1 MIILFD
7 EDEKIFSGIGLGI
20 LKDALSCTVS
30 ESLND
35 KYTLSMEYPV
45 NGNNYSL
52 IQLNRIL
59 YCQPNPYSSAQ
70 PFRIYSITKPI
81 DGKVTIEAYHISYDM
96 NDVAV
101 RVINAVNIRDA
112 LEQIQNGVIT
122 ENNFKLYTDITSTKK
137 FKTTSPYNMR
147 ALLMGSD
154 DSILEKYD
162 AEVRFDK
169 WNAYI
174 TKQRGKNRGA
184 KVRYAK
190 NMTDLSHAINYD
202 RLYNG
207 VYPFYHKESTSVTST
222 TATGD
227 FKQVYIVGKKPYQDG
242 WLSYSVGGEP
252 YHPVDESPVQI
263 ATDGDWNGK
272 VYCWDSVTK
281 RYVEKIYN
289 ETVILVE
296 GVTAPKWII
305 IDWKSLPNITC
316 KANADGYFKTT
327 TDTTWEYHKAGEVI
341 FQEKLTNISNLST
354 KIMLYYSEVIPSSS
368 SSSSDETTS
377 VTHVELKDKII
388 WLDTPEAKAMKHNRI
403 LMLDLTSE
411 FGNDKSELDD
421 DEEDSIKNEMNISTE
436 TDSNSTTSSTST
448 DNDSVPTE
456 DQLRAKAE
464 KYIKKNKIG
473 TIKFETSLSFIDFA
487 STTEK
492 DKYKD
497 FEKIELG
504 DTVKVVYNDLGIN
517 IDLRVITTD
526 YNVITGVYDK
536 IELGEKSDTLSSSS
550 VQNGDN
556 ISSLT
561 NDSDY
566 ATSSTVNKLIA
577 KVVTADYILA
587 KNAKLTAAQITELQT
602 ARIKCTGILE
612 ASQLELDQL
621 VAKMITADNAA
632 IANELSAGR
641 VKVSGDI
648 TINSGAISI
657 KGGQAEFLVD
667 RDGNV
672 TANSVSI
679 TGGNLNINDNFEV
692 TNDGILTARGA
703 DIQGTIQANE
713 GNIGGFTIGENSI
726 YHTIPSF
733 TDISSTG
740 VYLGTD
746 GIKLGENFQVDSN
759 GNITAKAGV
768 IGGANIVDGKL
779 EVTSVNIKDINVNGK
794 FIVGTDGS
802 TTIQNGET
810 GENEAY
816 IKLDSTGKISI
827 SNADVDGKIVANSGE
842 IGGFTIRD
850 SYMFNGYIDDF
861 DTIYT
866 ENKSGIFLSKKGIRI
881 GNSYQITATG
891 ATYIGNSSDANVSI
905 SPDGIITAVG
915 ADITGT
921 IRANAGY
928 IGTDAEGFSIWS
940 KSISN
945 GFGKGFENDYTN
957 NPGSNVVYIGT
968 DAIRLGKDST
978 YNLSKNVSYI
988 DYKTPLKITLPTKA
1002 KNLSNQTAKLTYD
1015 KPNSTI
1021 TLTGIYKKESGYMTK
1036 TFEVVIDP
1044 TANPTSCEFTI
1055 DNYDNDSNYLELVVK
1070 SGTTGKLN
1078 NVKFSIGPFVGFVVT
1093 NEGFLTA
1100 IDAKI
1105 LGTFQGDVTIT
1116 GGTLSIGNNFYV
1128 NNDGK
1133 VTANDITITGGK
1145 LSIGND
1151 FKVTN
1156 AGELTANN
1164 VTITGGILSI
1174 GDDFKVT
1181 NTGEL
1186 TAKAGKIG
1194 GFNILSTSL
1203 STVLEGPDGTN
1214 FSTNNLILQNDGTVV
1229 AKKIVFNTY
1238 NTDLTGGYFRTS
1250 NSSLSYKNYFNTSY
1264 IATDYLFPWGIIT
1277 AHNFD
1282 NPYYVS
1288 QNIMPFDSVISLSP
1302 KMRNSNIN
1310 KKYYYESNSTI
1321 NTRTVYKGIGPHLG
1335 LYIWDYNGDLGDDG
1349 SAEMTAEDMGFR
1361 KESYYLFP
1369 IVSQKN
1375 LGNISGY
1382 DHSNNLSTCVIR
1394 NKQEKIA
1401 IRVCNDGKNIAKDGF
1416 VCFVIGI
1423 IDDDEST
1430 KNLYLSSGGAL
1441 SNYAGHGTSLTPHQ
1455 YPFENDYL
1463 YYKK

>member
-7 EDEKIFSGIGLGI
+7 EDERIFSGVGLGV

-35 KYTLSMEYPV
+35 KYTVSMEYPV
-45 NGNNYSL
+45 NGSNYGL

-59 YCQPNPYSSAQ
+59 YCPPNPYSSAQ

-81 DGKVTIEAYHISYDM
+81 DGKVTVEAYHISYDM

-101 RVINAVNIRDA
+101 GVINAANIRDA

-137 FKTTSPYNMR
+137 FKTISPYNMR

-154 DSILEKYD
+154 DSILERYD
-162 AEVRFDK
+162 AEIRFDK

-174 TKQRGKNRGA
+174 TKRRGKNRGA
-184 KVRYAK
+184 QVRYAK
-190 NMTDLSHAINYD
+190 NMTDLSHEINYD

-207 VYPFYHKESTSVTST
+207 VYPFYHKETTSVTST
-222 TATGD
+222 TTTGD

-252 YHPVDESPVQI
+252 YHPVDESPVQV

-272 VYCWDSVTK
+272 VYCWDSTTK
-281 RYVEKIYN
+281 RYIEKIYN
-289 ETVILVE
+289 QTVTLVE

-305 IDWKSLPNITC
+305 IDWATLPNITC

-327 TDTTWEYHKAGEVI
+327 TDTTWTYHKAGEVI
-341 FQEKLTNISNLST
+341 FQEKITNISNLST
-354 KIMLYYSEVIPSSS
+354 KIIIYYSEVVPSSS
-368 SSSSDETTS
+368 SSSSDENTS

-403 LMLDLTSE
+403 LMLDLSSE
-411 FGNDKSELDD
+411 FGDNADKDDD
-421 DEEDSIKNEMNISTE
+421 DEEDTSGSKVNASTT
-436 TDSNSTTSSTST
+436 TDSNSTTSTASS

-473 TIKFETSLSFIDFA
+473 TIKFETSLSFLDFA

-504 DTVKVVYNDLGIN
+504 DTVKVVYDELGIN

-526 YNVITGVYDK
+526 YNVLTGVYDK
-536 IELGEKSDTLSSSS
+536 IELGEKSDTLSASS

-587 KNAKLTAAQITELQT
+587 KNAKLTTAQITELQT

-703 DIQGTIQANE
+703 DIQGIIQANE
-713 GNIGGFTIGENSI
+713 GNIGGFTIGENAV

-733 TDISSTG
+733 NDTSSTG

-746 GIKLGENFQVDSN
+746 GIKLGENFQVDSK

-768 IGGANIVDGKL
+768 IGGASIVDGKL
-779 EVTSVNIKDINVNGK
+779 QIDSANIQNLNINNK
-794 FIVGTDGS
+794 FIVKPDGS
-802 TTIQNGET
+802 TTIQNGLS
-810 GENEAY
+810 GDNEAH
-816 IKLDSTGKISI
+816 IKLDAITGKISI
-827 SNADVDGKIVANSGE
+827 SNADVAGTITAKTGKISE
-842 IGGFTIRD
+842 FTIEGPNMYNGGIRD
-850 SYMFNGYIDDF
+850 WLTKYS
-861 DTIYT
+861 
-866 ENKSGIFLSKKGIRI
+866 EPESGIFLGIEGIRVGPSFKITADGATFVGDEASNVHVGITKDGKLTAKSATII
-881 GNSYQITATG
+881 GNITAE
-891 ATYIGNSSDANVSI
+891 S
-905 SPDGIITAVG
+905 
-915 ADITGT
+915 
-921 IRANAGY
+921 GY
-928 IGTDAEGFSIWS
+928 IGTKDEGFVINS
-940 KSISN
+940 KSIS
-945 GFGKGFENDYTN
+945 KGFDDGAGTDYTN
-957 NPGSNVVYIGT
+957 SPGSNVVYIGT
-968 DAIRLGKDST
+968 DAIRLGKHPSF
-978 YNLSKNVSYI
+978 SVSGKASYI
-988 DYKTPLKITLPTKA
+988 DYVTPFKITLPNGA
-1002 KNLSNQTAKLTYD
+1002 KNLSHQRAKLTYD
-1015 KPNSTI
+1015 KPDSTI
-1021 TLTGIYKKESGYMTK
+1021 TLTATYKKANGYIAK
-1036 TFEVVIDP
+1036 TFEIRIDP
-1044 TANPTSCEFTI
+1044 AYHPTSHEFFLRP
-1055 DNYDNDSNYLELVVK
+1055 YDDDSNYLELVVK
-1070 SGTTGKLN
+1070 SETTGKLN
-1078 NVKFSIGPFVGFVVT
+1078 NAEFSVGPFRGFVVT
-1093 NEGFLTA
+1093 NDGLLTA
-1100 IDAKI
+1100 IDAQI

-1116 GGTLSIGNNFYV
+1116 GGTLSIGDDFKV
-1128 NNDGK
+1128 SNDGK
-1133 VTANDITITGGK
+1133 VTANNINITGGSLLIGNNFTVNNTGK
-1145 LSIGND
+1145 LTANDVAITGGMLSISD
-1151 FKVTN
+1151 KFKVTN
-1156 AGELTANN
+1156 AGELTA
-1164 VTITGGILSI
+1164 
-1174 GDDFKVT
+1174 
-1181 NTGEL
+1181 
-1186 TAKAGKIG
+1186 TAGTIG

-1203 STVLEGPDGTN
+1203 STTTKADNFAPD
-1214 FSTNNLILQNDGTVV
+1214 NLILQNDGTVV
-1229 AKKIVFNTY
+1229 GKKVIFNTY

-1250 NSSLSYKNYFNTSY
+1250 NSHLSYTNNYYSTS
-1264 IATDYLFPWGIIT
+1264 ISTDYLFPWGVIT
-1277 AHNFD
+1277 AYNTD
-1282 NPYYVS
+1282 PYTVS
-1288 QNIMPFDSVISLSP
+1288 QNVMPFDSMISLSP
-1302 KMRNSNIN
+1302 KMRGANHTI
-1310 KKYYYESNSTI
+1310 KYFNPDIGGIQSTSE
-1321 NTRTVYKGIGPHLG
+1321 RKQIGRHLG
-1335 LYIWDYNGDLGDDG
+1335 LYIWNYDG
-1349 SAEMTAEDMGFR
+1349 EIGEDSYVEIAASDMGFVFN
-1361 KESYYLFP
+1361 SVYLFA
-1369 IVSQKN
+1369 VASQKN
-1375 LGNISGY
+1375 FGDLSYEN
-1382 DHSNNLSTCVIR
+1382 HANKLSTCVV
-1394 NKQEKIA
+1394 KSPAEGAKV
-1401 IRVCNDGKNIAKDGF
+1401 RVYNDGGTAKDGF
-1416 VCFVIGI
+1416 VCFIIGI
-1423 IDDDEST
+1423 IADSAST
-1430 KNLYLSSGGAL
+1430 DSLYLSSGGAL
-1441 SNYAGHGTSLTPHQ
+1441 SKYAGKETTPEQ
-1455 YPFENDYL
+1455 TVFNNENL
-1463 YYKK
+1463 YYKKT

>member
-7 EDEKIFSGIGLGI
+7 EDEMIFSGLGLGV

-45 NGNNYSL
+45 DGSNYSL
-52 IQLNRIL
+52 LQLNRIL

-81 DGKVTIEAYHISYDM
+81 DGKVTVDAYHISYDM

-101 RVINAVNIRDA
+101 GVINAANIRDA

-122 ENNFKLYTDITSTKK
+122 ENKFRLYTDITSTKK
-137 FKTTSPYNMR
+137 FKTASPYNMR

-154 DSILEKYD
+154 DSILERYD

-184 KVRYAK
+184 QVRYAK
-190 NMTDLSHAINYD
+190 NMTDLNHTINYD

-207 VYPFYHKESTSVTST
+207 VYPFYHKETTSVTST
-222 TATGD
+222 TTTGN

-272 VYCWDSVTK
+272 VYCWDSTTK
-281 RYVEKIYN
+281 RYIEKIYN
-289 ETVILVE
+289 QTVTLIE
-296 GVTAPKWII
+296 GVTAPNWII
-305 IDWKSLPNITC
+305 IDWGTLPNITC

-327 TDTTWEYHKAGEVI
+327 TDTTWTYHKAGEVI

-354 KIMLYYSEVIPSSS
+354 KIMLYYSEVVPSSS
-368 SSSSDETTS
+368 SSNSDETTS

-403 LMLDLTSE
+403 LMLDLSSE
-411 FGNDKSELDD
+411 FGNDATDEDD
-421 DEEDSIKNEMNISTE
+421 DEDTSESKINASTV
-436 TDSNSTTSSTST
+436 TDSNSTTSSTSS

-473 TIKFETSLSFIDFA
+473 TIKFETSLSFLDFA

-504 DTVKVVYNDLGIN
+504 DTVKVVYDDLGIN
-517 IDLRVITTD
+517 IDLRVITTT
-526 YNVITGVYDK
+526 YNVLTGVYDK

-566 ATSSTVNKLIA
+566 TTSSTVNKLIA

-587 KNAKLTAAQITELQT
+587 KNAKLTTAQITELQT

-621 VAKMITADNAA
+621 VAKMITADDAA

-679 TGGNLNINDNFEV
+679 TGGNLNINDAFEV

-703 DIQGTIQANE
+703 DIQGTIQATE
-713 GNIGGFTIGENSI
+713 GNIGGFTIGENAI

-733 TDISSTG
+733 TDDSSTG

-746 GIKLGENFQVDSN
+746 GIKLGSDFKVDN
-759 GNITAKAGV
+759 TGKITANSGE

-779 EVTSVNIKDINVNGK
+779 EVTSANIKDVNINNK
-794 FIVGTDGS
+794 FIVNADGS

-816 IKLDSTGKISI
+816 IKLDAVTGKISI
-827 SNADVDGKIVANSGE
+827 SNADVDGKITATKGE
-842 IGGFTIRD
+842 IGGFTIQE
-850 SYMFNGYIDDF
+850 SCMFNGSIKDW
-861 DTIYT
+861 TTEYT
-866 ENKSGIFLSKKGIRI
+866 GDESGIFFGKEGIRI
-881 GNSYQITATG
+881 GKSYKITPDGGTFIGEEASNVNVGITADGLLT
-891 ATYIGNSSDANVSI
+891 AKSAN
-905 SPDGIITAVG
+905 
-915 ADITGT
+915 ITGT
-921 IRANAGY
+921 IKAQKGH
-928 IGTDAEGFSIWS
+928 IGTDAEGFVIGA
-940 KSISN
+940 KSIS
-945 GFGKGFENDYTN
+945 KGFDENYENSYEN
-957 NPGSNVVYIGT
+957 NTVSDVVYIGT

-978 YNLSKNVSYI
+978 FSLLKKVSVI
-988 DYKTPLKITLPTKA
+988 DYKTPLKITVPIGN
-1002 KNLSNQTAKLTYD
+1002 KNLSNQNAELVYD
-1015 KPNSTI
+1015 KPNSTV
-1021 TLTGIYKKESGYMTK
+1021 TLTGTYKKESGFYDASTM
-1036 TFEVVIDP
+1036 FEIVVDP
-1044 TANPTSCEFTI
+1044 SINPTSIIFNLG
-1055 DNYDNDSNYLELVVK
+1055 NYSDEYNYLELVVK
-1070 SGTTGKLN
+1070 SGTTGQLN
-1078 NVKFSIGPFVGFVVT
+1078 NAELSIGPFKGFVVT
-1093 NEGFLTA
+1093 KDGILTA
-1100 IDAKI
+1100 VDATI
-1105 LGTFQGDVTIT
+1105 LGTFRGDVTIT
-1116 GGTLSIGNNFYV
+1116 GGTLSIGDNFYV

-1133 VTANDITITGGK
+1133 VTANDITITGGA
-1145 LSIGND
+1145 LSIGNNFEVTNTGKLSASD
-1151 FKVTN
+1151 VAITGGTLSIGTNFTVTN
-1156 AGELTANN
+1156 AGELTA
-1164 VTITGGILSI
+1164 
-1174 GDDFKVT
+1174 
-1181 NTGEL
+1181 
-1186 TAKAGKIG
+1186 TAGTIG
-1194 GFNILSTSL
+1194 GFKILSNAL
-1203 STVLEGPDGTN
+1203 STTLKESN
-1214 FSTNNLILQNDGTVV
+1214 FAQDNLILKNDGTVV
-1229 AKKIVFNTY
+1229 GKKVVFNTY
-1238 NTDLTGGYFRTS
+1238 NTNFTGGYFRTS
-1250 NSSLSYKNYFNTSY
+1250 NMLLSYNKDQTQYPINNC
-1264 IATDYLFPWGIIT
+1264 TDYLFPWGVVSAYTDNLI
-1277 AHNFD
+1277 NPNQNVMLFD
-1282 NPYYVS
+1282 R
-1288 QNIMPFDSVISLSP
+1288 VISLSP
-1302 KMRNSNIN
+1302 KMGKR
-1310 KKYYYESNSTI
+1310 
-1321 NTRTVYKGIGPHLG
+1321 VGQHLG
-1335 LYIWDYNGDLGDDG
+1335 LYIWDYDGNLGVD
-1349 SAEMTAEDMGFR
+1349 AYVEKTASEMGFSTR
-1361 KESYYLFP
+1361 ANFLFA
-1369 IVSQKN
+1369 VASQKN
-1375 LGNISGY
+1375 LGDVQNK
-1382 DHSNNLSTCVIR
+1382 DHANMLSTYIVKTVSGNCTSV
-1394 NKQEKIA
+1394 
-1401 IRVCNDGKNIAKDGF
+1401 RVYNDDGIAKDGF

-1423 IDDDEST
+1423 IDDDASVEGVYFT
-1430 KNLYLSSGGAL
+1430 SGGPL
-1441 SNYAGHGTSLTPHQ
+1441 NQYAGHYTPGNPHDH
-1455 YPFENDYL
+1455 PFEHGLIYV
-1463 YYKK
+1463 K

>member
-7 EDEKIFSGIGLGI
+7 EDEMIFSGIGLGV

-81 DGKVTIEAYHISYDM
+81 DGKVTIDAYHISYDM

-101 RVINAVNIRDA
+101 GVINAVNIRDA

-154 DSILEKYD
+154 DSILERYD

-174 TKQRGKNRGA
+174 TKRRGKNRGA
-184 KVRYAK
+184 QVRYAK
-190 NMTDLSHAINYD
+190 NMTDLSHEINYD

-207 VYPFYHKESTSVTST
+207 VYPFYHKETTSVTST
-222 TATGD
+222 TTTGD

-252 YHPVDESPVQI
+252 YHPIDESPVQI

-272 VYCWDSVTK
+272 VYCWDSTTK

-289 ETVILVE
+289 QTVTLVE

-305 IDWKSLPNITC
+305 IDWGTLPNITC
-316 KANADGYFKTT
+316 KANADGYFKTA
-327 TDTTWEYHKAGEVI
+327 TDTTWTYHKAGEVI

-354 KIMLYYSEVIPSSS
+354 KIIIYYSEVVPSSS
-368 SSSSDETTS
+368 SSSSDENTS

-403 LMLDLTSE
+403 LMLDLSSE
-411 FGNDKSELDD
+411 FGDNADKDDD
-421 DEEDSIKNEMNISTE
+421 DEDISENKVNASTM
-436 TDSNSTTSSTST
+436 TDSNSTTSTATS

-456 DQLRAKAE
+456 EQLRAKAE

-504 DTVKVVYNDLGIN
+504 DTVKVVYDALGIN
-517 IDLRVITTD
+517 IDLRVITTE
-526 YNVITGVYDK
+526 YNVLTGIYDK
-536 IELGEKSDTLSSSS
+536 IELGEKSDTLSASS

-587 KNAKLTAAQITELQT
+587 KNAKLTTAQITELQT

-703 DIQGTIQANE
+703 DIQGIIQANE
-713 GNIGGFTIGENSI
+713 GNIGGFTIGENAI

-733 TDISSTG
+733 NDTSSTG

-746 GIKLGENFQVDSN
+746 GIKLGENFQVDSK

-768 IGGANIVDGKL
+768 IGGASIVDGKL
-779 EVTSVNIKDINVNGK
+779 QIDSANIQNLNINNK
-794 FIVGTDGS
+794 FIVKPDGS
-802 TTIQNGET
+802 TTIQNGLS
-810 GENEAY
+810 GENEAH
-816 IKLDSTGKISI
+816 IKLDAITGKISI
-827 SNADVDGKIVANSGE
+827 SNADVAGTITAKTGKISE
-842 IGGFTIRD
+842 FTIEGPSMYNGGIRD
-850 SYMFNGYIDDF
+850 WLTKYPE
-861 DTIYT
+861 T
-866 ENKSGIFLSKKGIRI
+866 ESGIFLGIEGIRI
-881 GNSYQITATG
+881 GPSFKITADG
-891 ATYIGNSSDANVSI
+891 ATFVGDEASNVHVGITKDGKLTAKSATIIGN
-905 SPDGIITAVG
+905 ITAES
-915 ADITGT
+915 
-921 IRANAGY
+921 GY
-928 IGTDAEGFSIWS
+928 IGTKDDGFIINS
-940 KSISN
+940 KSISK
-945 GFGKGFENDYTN
+945 GFGVGAGNDYTN
-957 NPGSNVVYIGT
+957 NPGSDVVYIGT
-968 DAIRLGKDST
+968 DAIRLGK
-978 YNLSKNVSYI
+978 NLTFSLSEKTSYI
-988 DYKTPLKITLPTKA
+988 DYATPFKITLPNGA
-1002 KNLSNQTAKLTYD
+1002 KNLSRQRAKLTYS
-1015 KPNSTI
+1015 KPDSTI
-1021 TLTGIYKKESGYMTK
+1021 TLTATYKKANGYIVN
-1036 TFEVVIDP
+1036 TFEIRIDP
-1044 TANPTSCEFTI
+1044 AYHPTSHEFFLRA
-1055 DNYDNDSNYLELVVK
+1055 YDDDSNYLELVVK
-1070 SGTTGKLN
+1070 SGTTGKLS
-1078 NVKFSIGPFVGFVVT
+1078 NVEFSVGPFSGFVVT
-1093 NEGFLTA
+1093 KDGLLTA
-1100 IDAKI
+1100 TNAQI
-1105 LGTFQGDVTIT
+1105 LGTFQGNVSIT
-1116 GGTLSIGNNFYV
+1116 GGS
-1128 NNDGK
+1128 
-1133 VTANDITITGGK
+1133 

-1151 FKVTN
+1151 FKVSN
-1156 AGELTANN
+1156 DGEVTANNINITGGSLLIGDNFAVDNTGKLTAND
-1164 VTITGGILSI
+1164 VAITGGMLSI
-1174 GDDFKVT
+1174 SDKFKVT
-1181 NTGEL
+1181 NTGVL
-1186 TAKAGKIG
+1186 TATAGTIG

-1203 STVLEGPDGTN
+1203 STTTKVDNFAPD
-1214 FSTNNLILQNDGTVV
+1214 NLILQNDGTVV
-1229 AKKIVFNTY
+1229 GKKVIFNTY
-1238 NTDLTGGYFRTS
+1238 KTDLTGGYFRTS
-1250 NSSLSYKNYFNTSY
+1250 NSHLSYRAYYDATNTS
-1264 IATDYLFPWGIIT
+1264 TDYLFPWGVVT
-1277 AHNFD
+1277 AYNDVPNFT
-1282 NPYYVS
+1282 S
-1288 QNIMPFDSVISLSP
+1288 QSIMPFDSVISLSP
-1302 KMRNSNIN
+1302 KMRGVTHTIKYVDALTGTNI
-1310 KKYYYESNSTI
+1310 
-1321 NTRTVYKGIGPHLG
+1321 TRTTDAYKHIGKHLG
-1335 LYIWDYNGDLGDDG
+1335 LYIWNYDGDIAQDDYK
-1349 SAEMTAEDMGFR
+1349 EMTAAEMGFNN
-1361 KESYYLFP
+1361 SAYLFAV
-1369 IVSQKN
+1369 VSQKN
-1375 LGNISGY
+1375 LCNLSNEN
-1382 DHSNNLSTCVIR
+1382 HSNKLSTCIVR
-1394 NKQEKIA
+1394 NSKAQMA
-1401 IRVCNDGKNIAKDGF
+1401 VRVYNDGGTASDGF

-1430 KNLYLSSGGAL
+1430 TNLYLSSGGAL
-1441 SNYAGHGTSLTPHQ
+1441 SNYAGHGTAAGSHE
-1455 YPFENDYL
+1455 YPFSNDNL
-1463 YYKK
+1463 YYH

>member
-7 EDEKIFSGIGLGI
+7 EDEMIFSGLGLGV

-45 NGNNYSL
+45 DGSNYSL
-52 IQLNRIL
+52 LQLNRIL

-81 DGKVTIEAYHISYDM
+81 DGKVTVDAYHISYDM

-101 RVINAVNIRDA
+101 GVINAANIRDA

-122 ENNFKLYTDITSTKK
+122 ENKFRLYTDITSTKK
-137 FKTTSPYNMR
+137 FKTASPYNMR

-154 DSILEKYD
+154 DSILERYD
-162 AEVRFDK
+162 AEVHFDK

-184 KVRYAK
+184 QVRYAK
-190 NMTDLSHAINYD
+190 NMTDLNHTINYD

-207 VYPFYHKESTSVTST
+207 VYPFYHKETTSVTST
-222 TATGD
+222 TTTGD

-272 VYCWDSVTK
+272 VYCWDSTTK
-281 RYVEKIYN
+281 RYIEKIYN
-289 ETVILVE
+289 QTVTLIE
-296 GVTAPKWII
+296 GVTAPNWII
-305 IDWKSLPNITC
+305 IDWGTLPNITC
-316 KANADGYFKTT
+316 KANADGYFKAT
-327 TDTTWEYHKAGEVI
+327 TDTTWTYHKAGEVI

-354 KIMLYYSEVIPSSS
+354 KIMLYYSEVVPSSS
-368 SSSSDETTS
+368 SSNSDETTS

-403 LMLDLTSE
+403 LMLDLSSE
-411 FGNDKSELDD
+411 FGDDATDD
-421 DEEDSIKNEMNISTE
+421 DEDTSESKINASTV
-436 TDSNSTTSSTST
+436 TDSNSTTSSTSS

-504 DTVKVVYNDLGIN
+504 DTVKVVYDDLGIN
-517 IDLRVITTD
+517 IDLRVITTT
-526 YNVITGVYDK
+526 YNVLTGVYDK

-566 ATSSTVNKLIA
+566 TTSSTVNKLIA

-587 KNAKLTAAQITELQT
+587 KNAKLTTAQITELQT

-621 VAKMITADNAA
+621 VAKMITADDAA

-679 TGGNLNINDNFEV
+679 TGGNLNINDTFEV

-703 DIQGTIQANE
+703 DIQGTIQATE
-713 GNIGGFTIGENSI
+713 GNIGGFTIGENAI

-733 TDISSTG
+733 TDDSSTG

-746 GIKLGENFQVDSN
+746 GIKLGSDFKVDN
-759 GNITAKAGV
+759 TGKITANSGE

-779 EVTSVNIKDINVNGK
+779 EVTSANIKDINVNNK
-794 FIVGTDGS
+794 FIVNADGS

-816 IKLDSTGKISI
+816 IKLDAVTGKISI
-827 SNADVDGKIVANSGE
+827 SNADVDGKITATKGE
-842 IGGFTIRD
+842 IGGFTIQK
-850 SYMFNGYIDDF
+850 SCMFNGSIKDW
-861 DTIYT
+861 TTKYT
-866 ENKSGIFLSKKGIRI
+866 GDESGIFFGKEGIRI
-881 GNSYQITATG
+881 GKSYKITPDGGTFIGDKSSNVNVGITA
-891 ATYIGNSSDANVSI
+891 
-905 SPDGIITAVG
+905 DGKLTAKD
-915 ADITGT
+915 ADIAGN
-921 IRANAGY
+921 IKAESGY
-928 IGTDAEGFSIWS
+928 IGTDTEGFIIGA
-940 KSISN
+940 KSISK
-945 GFGKGFENDYTN
+945 GFGKDLENSYTN
-957 NPGSNVVYIGT
+957 NTASNVVYIGT
-968 DAIRLGKDST
+968 DAIRLGKDPTFS
-978 YNLSKNVSYI
+978 LSE
-988 DYKTPLKITLPTKA
+988 KTPIVDIVKPITIALPIGD
-1002 KNLSNQTAKLTYD
+1002 KNLSNQNAKLVYD
-1015 KPNSTI
+1015 KPDRII
-1021 TLTGIYKKESGYMTK
+1021 TLTGTYTLEDGYSDGSQT
-1036 TFEVVIDP
+1036 TFEIVIDP
-1044 TANPTSCEFTI
+1044 SANPTSIIFNLG
-1055 DNYDNDSNYLELVVK
+1055 NYNDEYHYLELVVK
-1070 SGTTGKLN
+1070 SGTTGQLN
-1078 NVKFSIGPFVGFVVT
+1078 NAELSIGPLRGFVVAKD
-1093 NEGFLTA
+1093 GILTA

-1105 LGTFQGDVTIT
+1105 LGTFRGDVTIT
-1116 GGTLSIGNNFYV
+1116 GGTLSIGDNFYV

-1133 VTANDITITGGK
+1133 VTANDITITGGA
-1145 LSIGND
+1145 LSIGNNFEVTNTGKLSASD
-1151 FKVTN
+1151 VAITGGTLSIGTNFTVTN
-1156 AGELTANN
+1156 AGELTA
-1164 VTITGGILSI
+1164 
-1174 GDDFKVT
+1174 
-1181 NTGEL
+1181 
-1186 TAKAGKIG
+1186 TAGTIG
-1194 GFNILSTSL
+1194 GFKILSNAL
-1203 STVLEGPDGTN
+1203 STTLKESNFAPD
-1214 FSTNNLILQNDGTVV
+1214 NLILKNDGTVV
-1229 AKKIVFNTY
+1229 SKKVVFNTY
-1238 NTDLTGGYFRTS
+1238 NTDLSGGYFRTS
-1250 NSSLSYKNYFNTSY
+1250 NLSLAYGPGDST
-1264 IATDYLFPWGIIT
+1264 ATDYLFPWGVTT
-1277 AHNFD
+1277 AFD
-1282 NPYYVS
+1282 TYDGLTRCTS
-1288 QNIMPFDSVISLSP
+1288 QNVMPFDSVISLSP
-1302 KMRNSNIN
+1302 KMRGITHSIKYIKENSV
-1310 KKYYYESNSTI
+1310 KTDL
-1321 NTRTVYKGIGPHLG
+1321 VYKRIGRHLG
-1335 LYIWDYNGDLGDDG
+1335 LYIWNYDDDIAEDKYVEK
-1349 SAEMTAEDMGFR
+1349 SASDMGFVAD
-1361 KESYYLFP
+1361 SLYLFAV
-1369 IVSQKN
+1369 VSQKN
-1375 LGNISGY
+1375 LG
-1382 DHSNNLSTCVIR
+1382 DLSNVNHANQLSTCIVK
-1394 NKQEKIA
+1394 NTEESAKV
-1401 IRVCNDGKNIAKDGF
+1401 RVYNDGGLAKNGF

-1423 IDDDEST
+1423 IDDDASAEG
-1430 KNLYLSSGGAL
+1430 LYITSIEKAL
-1441 SNYAGHGTSLTPHQ
+1441 SYYAGHGTQENPRN
-1455 YPFENDYL
+1455 YPFAHDTL
-1463 YYKK
+1463 YYST